1 MLCNFVFTS
10 CILSDAVASWLRG
23 ISVFVK
29 PVCFSTT
36 RKHKI
41 ATVEHKIATVEHKIA
56 TVEHKIATVEPPQQQ
71 LIDLGA
77 NCQRCQIILK
87 PLGGGR
93 RRDLKMLIKWRE
105 SCGGGLHISF
115 QNGLPTFG
123 GYGGERRRCW
133 WEGGSSFSHPAQ
145 WDQWEEFWDF
155 ISWKWRSVKR
165 VSLDLQCS
173 GTTLSQ
179 RQKSHQMC
187 FSKKLILSLIEQACG
202 RVGSIYIPVL
212 FLLSSKLKIWRILLQ
227 DSSHE
232 WKHRNNCKCSPGH
245 SLIAND

>member
-1 MLCNFVFTS
+1 MRFYSGKNYVKYMLCNFVFTS

-77 NCQRCQIILK
+77 NCQRCQIIQK

-93 RRDLKMLIKWRE
+93 RRDLKMLIK
-105 SCGGGLHISF
+105 
-115 QNGLPTFG
+115 
-123 GYGGERRRCW
+123 
-133 WEGGSSFSHPAQ
+133 
-145 WDQWEEFWDF
+145 
-155 ISWKWRSVKR
+155 
-165 VSLDLQCS
+165 
-173 GTTLSQ
+173 
-179 RQKSHQMC
+179 
-187 FSKKLILSLIEQACG
+187 
-202 RVGSIYIPVL
+202 
-212 FLLSSKLKIWRILLQ
+212 
-227 DSSHE
+227 
-232 WKHRNNCKCSPGH
+232 
-245 SLIAND
+245 